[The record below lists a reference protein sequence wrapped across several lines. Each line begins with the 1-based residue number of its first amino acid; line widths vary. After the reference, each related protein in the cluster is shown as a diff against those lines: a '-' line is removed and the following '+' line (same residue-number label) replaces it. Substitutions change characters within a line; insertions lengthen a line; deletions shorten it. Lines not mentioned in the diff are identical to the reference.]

1 MTDQRNMFLAIVL
14 SMAILFGWE
23 YFFVPET
30 PPEAEVSAEAILDQ
44 DIGAPSVAGSL
55 PGAPD
60 ALAVAAPSVADRGT
74 ALAAAKRARV
84 STESLHGSLPLKGL
98 RFDDLTLAKYHATP
112 DPESAEIVLLSPTG
126 APSPYFAEIG
136 WLSADS
142 SIALPGT
149 ETEWSAGLEAPM
161 LSTDR
166 PLVLTWNNGAGLTFR
181 RTITVDQ
188 DYMFTVYDEVENTTA
203 QPVSLFPYG
212 RIARVGTPEVLG
224 FFILHE
230 GPLGVFDETL
240 MEVDYDDL
248 QETSSQKV
256 SSTGGWIGFTDKYWL
271 TVLAPEQDKGIEAEF
286 THSAAGGGDNYQTSF
301 RTQEALVIPPGGTNG
316 AKTYLFAGAKE
327 VELLDGYTET
337 LGITRF
343 DLAIDFGWFYFL
355 TKPFFYCL
363 IWLQGILGNFGL
375 AILGLTVGL
384 RLLLFP
390 LANKQFRAM
399 TKLKKLQPE
408 MKKLQERHADDRTRM
423 NQELM
428 ELYKREKANP
438 AAGCLPILVQ
448 IPVFFALY
456 KVLFVTIEM
465 RHEPFYGWI
474 SDLSAPDPTSVFN
487 LFGLIPIDLPSFL
500 AIGAWPIIMGITMW
514 LQQKLNPAP
523 TDPMQAKIMS
533 FLPIIFTFL
542 LATFPAGLVIYWA
555 WSNSLG
561 VLQQWVIMRQAGVKA

>member
-14 SMAILFGWE
+14 SMAILFGWD
-23 YFFVPET
+23 YFFAIDPVP
-30 PPEAEVSAEAILDQ
+30 PQQKDIMVGQ
-44 DIGAPSVAGSL
+44 DLPAP
-55 PGAPD
+55 APD
-60 ALAVAAPSVADRGT
+60 AALPMAQGLVAAVADPIADRART
-74 ALAAAKRARV
+74 INASKRALIN
-84 STESLHGSLPLKGL
+84 TESLHGSLALTGL
-98 RFDDLTLAKYHATP
+98 RFDDLTLAKYQERN
-112 DPESAEIVLLSPTG
+112 DPESPEITLFSPAS
-126 APSPYFAEIG
+126 APKPYYAEIG

-142 SIALPGT
+142 SLALPSSDTTWST
-149 ETEWSAGLEAPM
+149 EMEVPR
-161 LSTDR
+161 LSTDS
-166 PLVLTWNNGAGLTFR
+166 PLVMTWDNSAGLTFR
-181 RTITVDQ
+181 RTVTLDE
-188 DYMFTVYDEVENTTA
+188 DYLFTIYDEVENTTDTA
-203 QPVSLFPYG
+203 VSLFPYG
-212 RIARVGTPEVLG
+212 LVARTDTPEILG

-240 MEVDYDDL
+240 KEVDYDEL
-248 QETSSQKV
+248 QDTPLETI
-256 SSTGGWIGFTDKYWL
+256 SSTGGWVGFTDKYWL
-271 TVLAPEQDKGIEAEF
+271 AAVAHEQDQQIEAAF
-286 THSAAGGGDNYQTSF
+286 RYSKPNARDRYQTDF
-301 RTQEALVIPPGGTNG
+301 RTMNAVVVQPGMTAG

-327 VELLDGYTET
+327 VELLDGYTES
-337 LGITRF
+337 LGIKRF

-384 RLLLFP
+384 RLLLYP
-390 LANKQFRAM
+390 LADKQFRAM

-408 MKKLQERHADDRTRM
+408 MKKLQEKYSDDRTRM

-438 AAGCLPILVQ
+438 AAGCLPILIQ
-448 IPVFFALY
+448 IPIFFALY

-474 SDLSAPDPTSVFN
+474 KDLSAPDPTSIFN

-500 AIGAWPIIMGITMW
+500 VIGAWPIIMGVTMY

-533 FLPIIFTFL
+533 FLPLIFTFL

-555 WSNSLG
+555 WSNALG
-561 VLQQWVIMRQAGVKA
+561 ILQQWVIMRKAGVKA